1 MIAKEMGKILAFDC
15 KYADTV
21 KKRTLKAPDYILK
34 LRATMATVTEREM
47 RQSTYSGK
55 RV

>member
-1 MIAKEMGKILAFDC
+1 LIAKEMGKIQAFDC

-34 LRATMATVTEREM
+34 LRVTMATVTEREM
-47 RQSTYSGK
+47 RQTMYRGK